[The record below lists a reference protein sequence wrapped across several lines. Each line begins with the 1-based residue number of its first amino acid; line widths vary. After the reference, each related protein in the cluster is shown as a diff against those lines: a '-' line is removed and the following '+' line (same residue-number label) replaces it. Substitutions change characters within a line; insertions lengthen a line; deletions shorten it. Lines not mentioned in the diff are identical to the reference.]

1 MRESK
6 HCIQQK
12 QEQTYQLITKQNEKG
27 IHNKLYL
34 FPRFRSY
41 FHQPRKKKTKQKQ
54 KRSHANNWSNSRNKI
69 HNFYQPNGTNSS
81 LSYQTSEQVLKKKS
95 KKKSSILPGSKLW
108 LKAYKMAS
116 GAIHINIDAMKNF
129 FTTAAIVILFL
140 TKTTN
145 LNSANSSVLFQFRRI
160 VQMGRFD
167 WFLKE
172 SMEYGSV

>member
-1 MRESK
+1 MKRAFTINYICFLDLDPIS
-6 HCIQQK
+6 
-12 QEQTYQLITKQNEKG
+12 TNPEKK
-27 IHNKLYL
+27 N
-34 FPRFRSY
+34 
-41 FHQPRKKKTKQKQ
+41 KQ
-54 KRSHANNWSNSRNKI
+54 KRSHTNNSSNSRNKI
-69 HNFYQPNGTNSS
+69 HNFYQPKGTNSS
-81 LSYQTSEQVLKKKS
+81 ISYQTSEQVLKKKS

-140 TKTTN
+140 PKTTN